1 MIRDDIKDAMVTA
14 MKARDKDAVGALRL
28 IQSEIKNRD
37 IFERTNDAPTD
48 DDAMVVTVLQKMLKQ
63 RRESIEQYI
72 KASRQDLA
80 DAEAYEI
87 TVIERFLPQM
97 MTEAETVAAIQAIK
111 TELGLG
117 AMKDMGTLMAT
128 LKARHGKVLD
138 MSQASRLVKA
148 ALG

>member
-37 IFERTNDAPTD
+37 IFERTNDAPID

-72 KASRQDLA
+72 KAGRQELA

>member
-37 IFERTNDAPTD
+37 IFERTNDAPID

-117 AMKDMGTLMAT
+117 SMKDMGTLMAT